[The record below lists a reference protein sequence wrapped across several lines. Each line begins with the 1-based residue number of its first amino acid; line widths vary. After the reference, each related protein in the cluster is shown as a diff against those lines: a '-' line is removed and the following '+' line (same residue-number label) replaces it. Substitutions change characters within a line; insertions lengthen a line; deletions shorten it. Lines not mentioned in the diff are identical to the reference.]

1 MSASTADLFVGIV
14 PFVATAELRSVSQAA
29 RKLGITPSSVSRAI
43 TRLETE
49 LGIRLLHRTPR
60 TVTLTPE
67 GELFYRDCQLAVAGV
82 RNARA
87 AVSAALAAPRGRLRV
102 SLPLALGELVVMPA
116 LPRLVSR
123 HPGLSI
129 EAIITDR
136 YVDLAS
142 ENIDAVV
149 RIGAPR
155 STGLKRHR
163 LPAIRWATV
172 ASPAYL
178 AARGTPR
185 TPDELA
191 RHNCLHFV
199 LPNGTTQAWQFA
211 GRRGVA
217 RIATAGNLA
226 SDHPGGLLQAA
237 LAGLG
242 LVQVHA
248 YTAASALAD
257 GRLVEVL
264 ADAAPPALP
273 MAVLYPAGRERSANI
288 RAFVEEMV
296 ELTSRSGGGA

>member
-14 PFVATAELRSVSQAA
+14 PFVATAALRSVSQAA

-43 TRLETE
+43 TRLEAE
-49 LGIRLLHRTPR
+49 L
-60 TVTLTPE
+60 
-67 GELFYRDCQLAVAGV
+67 GV

-155 STGLKRHR
+155 STGHKRHR

-237 LAGLG
+237 LAGRG

>member
-14 PFVATAELRSVSQAA
+14 PVVASAELRSVSQAA

-102 SLPLALGELVVMPA
+102 SLPLALGERVVMPA
-116 LPRLVSR
+116 RPRLVSR
-123 HPGLSI
+123 HPGPSI

-136 YVDLAS
+136 YVELAS

-191 RHNCLHFV
+191 RHTCLHFV
-199 LPNGTTQAWQFA
+199 LPNGTTQAVCSRRRAPGA
-211 GRRGVA
+211 GSARSTRTRRPPRSPTADSSKCSPMPRRRRCRWPCCILLVA
-217 RIATAGNLA
+217 SGPRT
-226 SDHPGGLLQAA
+226 
-237 LAGLG
+237 
-242 LVQVHA
+242 
-248 YTAASALAD
+248 SA
-257 GRLVEVL
+257 RSSRRWSRS
-264 ADAAPPALP
+264 
-273 MAVLYPAGRERSANI
+273 PAGAAAEL
-288 RAFVEEMV
+288 RA
-296 ELTSRSGGGA
+296 LGAPRRTP